1 MNISRLLRHAPIN
14 ASNAAK
20 NRIKSV
26 ITTLKIEETLPSQDA
41 KRKIPSV
48 PMSRRKVVSWL
59 RSEIY
64 GEKNRPEKQKFETF
78 IKELDN
84 HLTFQSR
91 NELRLL
97 KYRYDPFDP
106 DRRDKLARNAATDG
120 SFDLKYMG
128 DSEREID
135 SFLTDFD
142 RFVKRGNFYR
152 LSESELSDQVLAS
165 VITQDGLNI
174 NVNKEDYSTLAVW
187 VSGVKPEQP
196 PPPIRNVFE
205 FFKEFYLFIEYYTYG
220 LVFRLLYNV
229 VNLDQLFSRITGKK
243 DQRFEYK
250 SNENYNLV
258 IIAIRERDTR
268 DLILKAFRDIP
279 TNYINRLIPNAS
291 PSVNSVD
298 MLAFVS
304 TAVFAAYQCIEK
316 DHQWWL
322 LLLLVNYRLYYRYRY
337 AANNHQKNLAQILFY
352 KNIANNQPLIGS
364 LCDRAIDEQFKCQ
377 ILTYSVILHL
387 QNSSYE
393 YANGVNNSQ
402 ILTFFRKS
410 RADYMSQTHSY
421 LNFSNEQSVKS
432 EETDRKM
439 KVKLQE
445 SYFDMYDSEKAI
457 KHACRNL
464 VRTGVLDVQDG
475 DITDKHNEMDWTYRA
490 CDFERAIENIRVYEA
505 TKMMDQSVNPNF
517 DFMEFYRNDNL
528 EDGELR
534 GTYVKEPIGMR
545 QKFMNKIAYK
555 FFIGRRND

>member
-1 MNISRLLRHAPIN
+1 MNISRLLRHVPIN

-26 ITTLKIEETLPSQDA
+26 ITTLKNEENTPSQDA

-64 GEKNRPEKQKFETF
+64 EHKNRPEKQKFETF

-84 HLTFQSR
+84 HLTSQSR

-142 RFVKRGNFYR
+142 KFVKRGNFYR
-152 LSESELSDQVLAS
+152 LSESELNDQVLAS

-174 NVNKEDYSTLAVW
+174 NVDRKDYSTIAVW

-196 PPPIRNVFE
+196 PPPIRNIFE

-229 VNLDQLFSRITGKK
+229 VNLDQLFARITGKK

-258 IIAIRERDTR
+258 IIAIREKDTR

-298 MLAFVS
+298 MLAFLS
-304 TAVFAAYQCIEK
+304 TATFAAYQCIEK

-387 QNSSYE
+387 QNSSYK

-402 ILTFFRKS
+402 ILSFFRKS
-410 RADYMSQTHSY
+410 RADYTSKNNSY
-421 LNFSNEQSVKS
+421 LNVTNEKS
-432 EETDRKM
+432 ETTETDRKM

-475 DITDKHNEMDWTYRA
+475 DISDKNSEMDWTYRA

-517 DFMEFYRNDNL
+517 DFMQFYRNDNL
-528 EDGELR
+528 EEGELR
-534 GTYVKEPIGMR
+534 DTYVKEPIGMR
-545 QKFMNKIAYK
+545 QKYMNKIAYK